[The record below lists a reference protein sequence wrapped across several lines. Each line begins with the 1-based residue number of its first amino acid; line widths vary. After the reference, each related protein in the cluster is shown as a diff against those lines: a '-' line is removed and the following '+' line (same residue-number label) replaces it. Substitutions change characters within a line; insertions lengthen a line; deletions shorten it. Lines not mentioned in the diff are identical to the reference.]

1 MKKTLGRFLAIA
13 SLSLSLAHSVFA
25 AAPVAKLSNP
35 SPGGGATLQDFIGL
49 LIKIIQSVGIP
60 ALVVAIIYAGYI
72 LLTAGGNE
80 AEITKGKVWIFWTL
94 IGAAIVLGAQL
105 IADTVFNTAALF

>member
-1 MKKTLGRFLAIA
+1 MA
-13 SLSLSLAHSVFA
+13 VY
-25 AAPVAKLSNP
+25 AAPAVTLSNP

-60 ALVVAIIYAGYI
+60 ALVVAIIYAGYK

-80 AEITKGKVWIFWTL
+80 KQISEAKVWIFWTL
-94 IGAAIVLGAQL
+94 IGAAIILGAQQ